1 MEKIKNKL
9 KKLAIKGMIV
19 LLIPLI
25 LIVAL
30 FSDSSSDT
38 TSDTSYMAN
47 FTTEQYNFVMEIV
60 EYSYDCKAQ
69 YQILT
74 SVTIAQAIQES
85 GWGKSNL
92 AVNAKNLFGITGK
105 GPAGSVKGGS
115 HTFRKYNSWKESV
128 EDHDKL
134 LSTKYGC
141 NGITDYTKVLQAL
154 ASHGYCD
161 PSEDS
166 GYTNSIKKHIESY
179 NLTMFDNLSD
189 SDLVQVR
196 NRTFGSGSGGN
207 TGDVANKGD
216 KNARLQFLFPNGTPS
231 NESAMRGYL
240 TTIKV
245 EILDRNGNPS
255 TANLTCH
262 KSLAGSIQSAYKEM
276 KAKGFRAYDNGCF
289 NWRKMTNST
298 AMSNHSFGVA
308 VDINPGYNPYVS
320 GTSSST
326 WNNAPA
332 CYKIQGDIV
341 AIWKKYGF
349 YWGGDY
355 KNIKDYMHF
364 EYVSGSIKPGTKY

>member
-1 MEKIKNKL
+1 MDKIK
-9 KKLAIKGMIV
+9 KKFMKASVKII
-19 LLIPLI
+19 ILI
-25 LIVAL
+25 LVPVILIAVL
-30 FSDSSSDT
+30 FGDTDDTSDS
-38 TSDTSYMAN
+38 SDTSYMAN
-47 FTTEQYNFVMEIV
+47 FTTEQYNFVMEMV

-74 SVTIAQAIQES
+74 SVTVAQAIEES

-92 AVNAKNLFGITGK
+92 AVNAKNLFGMKGK
-105 GPAGSVKGGS
+105 GTAGSYKTKSG
-115 HTFRKYNSWKESV
+115 TYQKFNSWKESV
-128 EDHDKL
+128 EAHDKL
-134 LSTKYGC
+134 LSNNNYRC
-141 NGITDYTKVLQAL
+141 SGITDYSLVLQAL
-154 ASHGYCD
+154 GRGGYCEGNAY
-161 PSEDS
+161 P
-166 GYTNSIKKHIESY
+166 NKIKNHIETY
-179 NLTMFDNLSD
+179 NLTMFDNLSE

-231 NESAMRGYL
+231 NQAGMKTYL

-255 TANLTCH
+255 TASLTCH
-262 KSLAGSIQSAYKEM
+262 KSLASSIQAAYKEM
-276 KAKGFRAYDNGCF
+276 KAKGFRAYENGCY
-289 NWRKMTNST
+289 NWRKMTNSS
-298 AMSNHSFGVA
+298 AMSNHAFGVA
-308 VDINPGYNPYVS
+308 IDINQSYNPYVN

-326 WNNAPA
+326 WQNAPG

-341 AIWKKYGF
+341 TIWKNYGF

-364 EYVSGSIKPGTKY
+364 EYVSGSIKAGTKY

>member
-1 MEKIKNKL
+1 MEKIKNKF
-9 KKLAIKGMIV
+9 KKLAIKGIIV
-19 LLIPLI
+19 LLVPLI

-30 FSDSSSDT
+30 FNDSSSDT

-47 FTTEQYNFVMEIV
+47 FTTEQYKFVMEIV
-60 EYSYDCKAQ
+60 EYSYDFKAQ

-74 SVTIAQAIQES
+74 SVTVAQAIEES

-92 AVNAKNLFGITGK
+92 AVNAKNLFGMKGK
-105 GPAGSVKGGS
+105 GTAGSVKTSSG
-115 HTFRKYNSWKESV
+115 TYKKFNNWKESV
-128 EDHDKL
+128 EAHDKL
-134 LSTKYGC
+134 LSNSNYRC
-141 NGITDYTKVLQAL
+141 SGITDYSLVLQAL
-154 ASHGYCD
+154 GRGGYCEGTAY
-161 PSEDS
+161 P
-166 GYTNSIKKHIESY
+166 NKIKNHIESY
-179 NLTMFDNLSD
+179 NLTMFDNLSE

-207 TGDVANKGD
+207 TGDVAIKGD

-231 NESAMRGYL
+231 SESAMRGYL

-245 EILDRNGNPS
+245 EILDRNGKPS

>member
-1 MEKIKNKL
+1 MERIK
-9 KKLAIKGMIV
+9 KKFMKASVKMI
-19 LLIPLI
+19 ILI
-25 LIVAL
+25 LVPVILITVL
-30 FSDSSSDT
+30 FGDTDDSSDS
-38 TSDTSYMAN
+38 SDTSYMAN

-74 SVTIAQAIQES
+74 SVTVAQAIEES

-92 AVNAKNLFGITGK
+92 AVNAKNLFGMKGK
-105 GPAGSVKGGS
+105 GIAGSYKTKSG
-115 HTFRKYNSWKESV
+115 TYQKFNSWKESV
-128 EDHDKL
+128 EAHDKL
-134 LSTKYGC
+134 LSNNNYRC
-141 NGITDYTKVLQAL
+141 SGITDYSLVLQSL
-154 ASHGYCD
+154 GRGGYCEGNAY
-161 PSEDS
+161 P
-166 GYTNSIKKHIESY
+166 NKIKNHIETY
-179 NLTMFDNLSD
+179 NLTMFDNLSE

-196 NRTFGSGSGGN
+196 SRTFGSGSGGN

-231 NESAMRGYL
+231 SQSGMKAYL

-255 TANLTCH
+255 TASLTCH
-262 KSLAGSIQSAYKEM
+262 KSLASSIQSAYKEM

-289 NWRKMTNST
+289 NWRKMTNSS
-298 AMSNHSFGVA
+298 AMSNHAFGVA
-308 VDINPGYNPYVS
+308 IDINPGYNPYVN

-326 WNNAPA
+326 WQNAPG

-341 AIWKKYGF
+341 TIWKKYGF

-364 EYVSGSIKPGTKY
+364 EYVSGSIKAGTKY

>member
-1 MEKIKNKL
+1 MKASVK
-9 KKLAIKGMIV
+9 MI
-19 LLIPLI
+19 ILI
-25 LIVAL
+25 LVPVILITVL
-30 FSDSSSDT
+30 FGDTDDSSDS
-38 TSDTSYMAN
+38 SDTSYMAN

-74 SVTIAQAIQES
+74 SVTVAQAIEES

-92 AVNAKNLFGITGK
+92 AVNAKNLFGMKGK
-105 GPAGSVKGGS
+105 GTAGSYKTKSG
-115 HTFRKYNSWKESV
+115 TYQKFNSLKESV
-128 EDHDKL
+128 EAHDKL
-134 LSTKYGC
+134 LSNNNYRC
-141 NGITDYTKVLQAL
+141 SGITDYSLVLQAL
-154 ASHGYCD
+154 GRGGYCEGNAY
-161 PSEDS
+161 P
-166 GYTNSIKKHIESY
+166 NKIKNHIETY
-179 NLTMFDNLSD
+179 NLTMFDNLSE

-196 NRTFGSGSGGN
+196 SRTFGSGSGGN

-231 NESAMRGYL
+231 NQAGMKAYL

-255 TANLTCH
+255 TASLTCH
-262 KSLAGSIQSAYKEM
+262 KSLASSIQSAYKEM

-289 NWRKMTNST
+289 NWRKMTNSS
-298 AMSNHSFGVA
+298 AMSNHAFGVA
-308 VDINPGYNPYVS
+308 IDINPGYNPYVS

-326 WNNAPA
+326 WQNAPG

-341 AIWKKYGF
+341 TIWKKYGF

-364 EYVSGSIKPGTKY
+364 EYVSGSIKAGTKY